1 MNFKKGLTVG
11 ATDAKQSPSSLR
23 FDFNKAVE
31 DARRDFPA
39 ATAKVAF
46 FDLDAPDV
54 DAQMQKFYDGLSPAA
69 RKNVDN
75 IRVNNPDFLTSR
87 ASPAAWRSADG
98 SGIGVLM
105 AYGTR
110 THMNEL
116 EQIAFNPTEAAKR
129 LNYTFQHELGHL
141 VVKGADTGGNYSEH
155 AADAFAVLRGFQ
167 SHFLD
172 RRDVKE
178 IADGRAMLGWLNCD
192 VTHLTSM
199 SLDALI
205 INPKQ
210 KNFMNLTP
218 DETAKVAARHAEKFS
233 TNYEPGSMF
242 TILNALPRWAL
253 SKEERLDAGLNG
265 LANVVLKTER
275 SSLSFYVAARM
286 LLTAKAKK
294 DAGDPNMAETRF
306 EGGKWDK
313 VFARIERAKR
323 NRDIGAEKAIERDGI
338 VKDKSVIQ
346 RLALRL
352 KSLSV

>member
-1 MNFKKGLTVG
+1 MTSDTSTQQTG
-11 ATDAKQSPSSLR
+11 LR
-23 FDFNKAVE
+23 FDFNKAVD
-31 DARRDFPA
+31 DARRDFPS
-39 ATAKVAF
+39 ATAKVTF
-46 FDLDAPDV
+46 FDLDAPDI
-54 DAQMQKFYDGLSPAA
+54 DAQMQKFYEGLSPAA
-69 RKNVDN
+69 QKNVDN
-75 IRVNNPDFLTSR
+75 IRVNNPEFLTGQG
-87 ASPAAWRSADG
+87 SPAAWRSADG
-98 SGIGVLM
+98 SGVGVLI

-110 THMNEL
+110 THLNEI
-116 EQIAFNPTEAAKR
+116 EQMAFNPSEAAKR
-129 LNYTFQHELGHL
+129 LNFTFQHELGHL
-141 VVKGADTGGNYSEH
+141 VVKRADTGGDYSEH

-167 SHFLD
+167 SRFLD

-178 IADGRAMLGWLNCD
+178 IADGRAMLGWFNCD
-192 VTHLTSM
+192 VTHITSM

-210 KNFMNLTP
+210 KDFMNLSP
-218 DETAKVAARHAEKFS
+218 ADTAKVAARHAEKFS
-233 TNYEPGSMF
+233 TDYEPGSIF
-242 TILNALPRWAL
+242 TILGALPRWAL
-253 SKEERLDAGLNG
+253 SREERLNAGLDG

-294 DAGDPNMAETRF
+294 DAGDPKMAETTF

-323 NRDIGAEKAIERDGI
+323 SRDIGAEKAIEKDGT
-338 VKDKSVIQ
+338 VKDKNLIQ